1 MKLLYLADRESVK
14 RYGESITGDALCS
27 MPQGPVLSTT
37 YDLMKGERHAAEW
50 DRLIRDAAP
59 LGLRDGVTPESLDDL
74 SEADVEIIGAIWGRY
89 GSMSDAELV
98 EYAHSLP
105 EWTDPGGSSVPI
117 DFHTLLKAVG
127 IPDDEACALEA
138 HADERALMDG
148 VALASTSALGHG
160 RWGMVRPIRDIGAML
175 LFLYLEYRE
184 IQYG

>member
-1 MKLLYLADRESVK
+1 MNVAKASQMTAMFLLKAGGPLPRVKTMKLLYLADRESVK

-74 SEADVEIIGAIWGRY
+74 SEADVEIIGEIWGRY

-98 EYAHSLP
+98 EHAHSLP
-105 EWTDPGGSSVPI
+105 EWSDPGGASVPI

-138 HADERALMDG
+138 HAGERALMD
-148 VALASTSALGHG
+148 ALFK
-160 RWGMVRPIRDIGAML
+160 RDKVS
-175 LFLYLEYRE
+175 
-184 IQYG
+184 